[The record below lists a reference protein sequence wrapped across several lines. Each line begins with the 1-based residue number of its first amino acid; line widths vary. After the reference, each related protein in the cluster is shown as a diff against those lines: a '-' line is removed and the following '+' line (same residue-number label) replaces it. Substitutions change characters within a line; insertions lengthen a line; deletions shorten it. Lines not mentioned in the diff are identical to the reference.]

1 MAGTT
6 ISELI
11 FFIAAILISS
21 TVAVSFIKV
30 ADTYSKSISDEAS
43 MIESEIGSKMIVIND
58 PARVPYDRTTSNL
71 TFYIKNTGSSDL
83 SVKDIVVSAN
93 GTASSG
99 AKIKT
104 RIMDG
109 GTRWTPGDVVEVIF
123 TVKNLRT
130 GVDYDGWASTS
141 ALTDGGAPMGSA
153 QSTLLFRIRGP

>member
-99 AKIKT
+99 TKIKT

-141 ALTDGGAPMGSA
+141 ALTDGGIPMGSA